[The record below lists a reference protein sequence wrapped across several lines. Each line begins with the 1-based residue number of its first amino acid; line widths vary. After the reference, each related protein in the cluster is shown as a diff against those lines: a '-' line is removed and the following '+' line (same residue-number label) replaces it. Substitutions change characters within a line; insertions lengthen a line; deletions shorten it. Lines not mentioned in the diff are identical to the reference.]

1 MVHIPGRCP
10 SRESH
15 PGRERGGH
23 TRFLSAFR
31 AMEMRPAS
39 QEGHT
44 PTGKRPGLIGMSG
57 MSVPEKDP
65 MRFPFPAGLEPLSLA
80 AREEPWPG
88 RCHAFS

>member
-44 PTGKRPGLIGMSG
+44 PTGKRPGLIGMPG
-57 MSVPEKDP
+57 AMALKNLVWPP
-65 MRFPFPAGLEPLSLA
+65 RSL
-80 AREEPWPG
+80 PG
-88 RCHAFS
+88 CDSLDGHLPGI